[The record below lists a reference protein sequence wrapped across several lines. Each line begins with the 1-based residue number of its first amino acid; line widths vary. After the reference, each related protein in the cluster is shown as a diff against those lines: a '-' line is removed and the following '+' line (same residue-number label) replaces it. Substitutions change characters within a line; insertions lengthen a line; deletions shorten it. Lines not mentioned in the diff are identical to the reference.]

1 MTKEEYQDA
10 IEKIEKT
17 ASIERKK
24 LQCQYAKDNNPYKLG
39 DIIQDLCNRIII
51 EGRQVTIACQSNLP
65 ECVFDGPLVKK
76 DGKQF
81 KNGKT
86 GLIYQSNI
94 LEVI

>member
-10 IEKIEKT
+10 IEKNEKRFY
-17 ASIERKK
+17 AEKKK
-24 LQCQYAKDNNPYKLG
+24 LQCQYAKDNNPHKLG

-51 EGRQVTIACQSNLP
+51 EGIQVAIACQSNLP
-65 ECVFDGPLVKK
+65 ECVFDGPIVKK